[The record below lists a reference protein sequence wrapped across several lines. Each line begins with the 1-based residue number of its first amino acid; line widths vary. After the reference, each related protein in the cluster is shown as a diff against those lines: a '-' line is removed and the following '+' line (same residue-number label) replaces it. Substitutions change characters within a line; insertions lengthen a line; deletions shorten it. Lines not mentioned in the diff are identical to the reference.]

1 MGMLNNFSKKVS
13 NDKIQNGS
21 GRFRLIESGYDII
34 DKYPKIKES
43 LSRPNEYTNMIGEG
57 GVSSEPIEGFLKG
70 VTYSAGIR
78 VDEDL
83 KIGLNQIIT
92 ELNSK
97 GDGSILMPEI
107 IDIAKGTSS
116 IGKSVDYAIALN
128 DEDGDTEGYLV
139 ISNGKVYSVSEDG
152 FKEAEALIAVRELLS
167 CFNKEVT
174 QHFEHCKN
182 PKIATAPFGG
192 KNTFLVMPEEENEA
206 YVAVYEKVK

>member
-1 MGMLNNFSKKVS
+1 MLNNFSKKVY

-21 GRFRLIESGYDII
+21 GRFKLIESGYDII

-43 LSRPNEYTNMIGEG
+43 ISRPNEYTSMIGEV

-78 VDEDL
+78 VDGDL
-83 KIGLNQIIT
+83 KIELNQIII

-97 GDGSILMPEI
+97 GDGLILVPEI
-107 IDIAKGTSS
+107 IDIAKSTSS
-116 IGKSVDYAIALN
+116 IGKSVDYVIALN

-139 ISNGKVYSVSEDG
+139 ISNGKVYNVSEDG
-152 FKEAEALIAVRELLS
+152 FKEAETLLSVRELLS

-182 PKIATAPFGG
+182 PKIATTPFGG
-192 KNTFLVMPEEENEA
+192 KNTFLVMPEENEF